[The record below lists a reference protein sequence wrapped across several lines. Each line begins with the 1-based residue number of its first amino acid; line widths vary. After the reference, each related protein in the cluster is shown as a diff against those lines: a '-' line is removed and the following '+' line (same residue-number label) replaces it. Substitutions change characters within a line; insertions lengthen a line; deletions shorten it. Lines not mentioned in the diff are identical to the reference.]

1 MSKSVLSFPFPLFL
15 FCWVLLNLLQA
26 GFTQLD
32 PDEAYYWVYAQQL
45 DWGYFDH
52 PPAAALLIK
61 LGTWLFPGTLGLRFF
76 IVLANALAFVVI
88 WDLAERPQSGRPLHL
103 LIALLVAMPFLHLY
117 GFIATADAPLMLFSA
132 LFFWGYLRFL
142 DRPGFANALL
152 WAIIMAA
159 LLYSKYHGILLIFFT
174 VLSNLRLFRQ
184 PWFYAAGLMGA
195 LLFVPHLYWQY
206 SHDFPS
212 FRYHLKG
219 RDDVYELKYTL
230 NYLLN
235 QLVIFS
241 PLLLPYIVLALIKSP
256 VQDALQRSFRWVLA
270 GFWLFFLWSTSKG
283 HVEPQWTA
291 ILSIPLVL
299 LLFAWEKHKGFNS
312 KTLLILGFSSAALIL
327 LARVALL
334 LLLPPLG
341 KQFDNQSWISALQSK
356 VDQLPVVFHNTYRN
370 PALYHFY
377 TQQKTYELTTAQYRK
392 SQYDLWDDEVELQ
405 GKKVYL
411 VLDQKTY
418 CAACDTLKLGKK
430 TMLGAVLEDFQVAE
444 KITLKVLKAPQKAKA
459 GDSIQ
464 VQLKLHNP
472 YPFVVDPNRGTF
484 KLRLGLAYHRD
495 GQYLW
500 EEYGIPTQALSTWLP
515 GKDYV
520 LEVRYRVPVKFP
532 GELEMVFGLRYGE
545 LQSTLASEGMS
556 LKVLK

>member
-1 MSKSVLSFPFPLFL
+1 MSKPTGSFSFLLFL
-15 FCWVLLNLLQA
+15 AIWVLLNLLQA

-32 PDEAYYWVYAQQL
+32 SDEAYYWVYAQQL

-52 PPAAALLIK
+52 PPAIALLIK
-61 LGTWLFPGTLGLRFF
+61 LGTWLLPGTLGLRFF
-76 IVLANALAFVVI
+76 IVLANALTFLVV
-88 WDLAERPQSGRPLHL
+88 WDLAGRPQAGRALYV
-103 LIALLVAMPFLHLY
+103 LIALLTAMPFLHLY

-132 LFFWGYLRFL
+132 LFFWAYWRFWNQ
-142 DRPGFANALL
+142 PNFSNALI
-152 WAIIMAA
+152 WAVIMAA

-174 VLSNLRLFRQ
+174 VLSNLKLFRQ
-184 PWFYAAGLMGA
+184 PWFYAAGFIGA

-230 NYLLN
+230 DYLLN
-235 QLVIFS
+235 QLLIFS
-241 PLLLPYIVLALIKSP
+241 PLLVPSIVLAWIKLP
-256 VQDALQRSFRWVLA
+256 VQDVLQRSFRWVMA

-291 ILSIPLVL
+291 ILSIPLVF
-299 LLFAWEKHKGFNS
+299 LLFAGEKQRGFS
-312 KTLLILGFSSAALIL
+312 AKTLLWLGLSSAALVL

-341 KQFDNQSWISALQSK
+341 RQFDHKPWISALQPK
-356 VDQLPVVFHNTYRN
+356 AGQLPILFHNTYRN

-377 TQQKTYELTTAQYRK
+377 TGQKAYELTTAQYRK
-392 SQYDLWDDEVELQ
+392 SQYDLWNDEESLQ

-411 VLDQKTY
+411 VLGDRTY
-418 CAACDTLKLGKK
+418 CSTCDTLKLGKE
-430 TMLGAVLEDFQVAE
+430 TMLGAMLEDFQAAE
-444 KITLKVLKAPQKAKA
+444 KITFEVLKAPQQAKA

-472 YPFVVDPNRGTF
+472 YPFAVDPHRGTF

-495 GQYLW
+495 GQYIW
-500 EEYGIPTQALSTWLP
+500 DEYGVTKTPLRVWAAGQS
-515 GKDYV
+515 YV
-520 LEVRYRVPVKFP
+520 LDVRYRVPERFK
-532 GELEMVFGLRYGE
+532 GKLDMVFGLRYGE
-545 LQSTLASEGMS
+545 LQSTLGSEP
-556 LKVLK
+556 KAIRVE

>member
-1 MSKSVLSFPFPLFL
+1 MSKSVLTFSFPLFL

-76 IVLANALAFVVI
+76 IVLANALAFAVI
-88 WDLAERPQSGRPLHL
+88 WDLAGRPQSGRPLYL
-103 LIALLVAMPFLHLY
+103 LIALLLAMPFLHLY

-132 LFFWGYLRFL
+132 LFFWGYRRFL

-152 WAIIMAA
+152 WAVIMAA

-256 VQDALQRSFRWVLA
+256 IQDPLQRSFRWVLG

-299 LLFAWEKHKGFNS
+299 LLFAWEKQKGFAS
-312 KTLLILGFSSAALIL
+312 ETITFFSIGSG
-327 LARVALL
+327 ALL
-334 LLLPPLG
+334 LLVRLGLLFWWAAPG
-341 KQFDNQSWISALQSK
+341 KQMWIKELEPKTGS
-356 VDQLPVVFHNTYRN
+356 LPVIFHNTYRN
-370 PALYHFY
+370 PAIYQFY

-392 SQYDLWDDEVELQ
+392 SQYDLWDDEVDLQ

-411 VLDQKTY
+411 VLDQTTY

-430 TMLGAVLEDFQVAE
+430 TMLGAVLEDFQVVE
-444 KITLKVLKAPQKAKA
+444 KITLEVLKAPQTAKA

-472 YPFVVDPNRGTF
+472 YAFAVDPNRGSF

-500 EEYGIPTQALSTWLP
+500 EEYGIPAQALSAWLP
-515 GKDYV
+515 GQDYV
-520 LEVRYRVPVKFP
+520 LDVKYRVPVKFP
-532 GELEMVFGLRYGE
+532 GELEMVFGLRYGG
-545 LQSTLASEGMS
+545 LQSTLASEGQP
-556 LKVLK
+556 LNVLK

>member
-1 MSKSVLSFPFPLFL
+1 MANSKLPVNFGLLRGRYLVLLQLLRNCCLCRWAHRLCAQLGRTGGFGGYEQSEIIQHVQTSPHLFFSIC
-15 FCWVLLNLLQA
+15 FCYGLLLNLLQA

-61 LGTWLFPGTLGLRFF
+61 LGTTCSRAPWACAFLLCWLMLWHLWSFG
-76 IVLANALAFVVI
+76 I
-88 WDLAERPQSGRPLHL
+88 WRDRPQSGRPLHL

-132 LFFWGYLRFL
+132 LFFWGYRRFL
-142 DRPGFANALL
+142 DRSGFANALI
-152 WAIIMAA
+152 WAVIMAA

-195 LLFVPHLYWQY
+195 LMFVPHLYWQY

-235 QLVIFS
+235 QVVIFS

-256 VQDALQRSFRWVLA
+256 VQDLLQRSFRWVLA

-299 LLFAWEKHKGFNS
+299 LLFGWEKQKGFNS
-312 KTLLILGFSSAALIL
+312 NTLMILGFSSGALII
-327 LARVALL
+327 LARVGLL

-341 KQFDNQSWISALQSK
+341 KQFDNQSWISALQPK
-356 VDQLPVVFHNTYRN
+356 VRQLPVVFHNTYRN

-377 TQQKTYELTTAQYRK
+377 TRQKAYELTTAQYRK

-418 CAACDTLKLGKK
+418 CSACDTLNLGKK
-430 TMLGAVLEDFQVAE
+430 TMLGAYWRIF
-444 KITLKVLKAPQKAKA
+444 
-459 GDSIQ
+459 
-464 VQLKLHNP
+464 
-472 YPFVVDPNRGTF
+472 R
-484 KLRLGLAYHRD
+484 
-495 GQYLW
+495 
-500 EEYGIPTQALSTWLP
+500 
-515 GKDYV
+515 
-520 LEVRYRVPVKFP
+520 
-532 GELEMVFGLRYGE
+532 
-545 LQSTLASEGMS
+545 
-556 LKVLK
+556 

>member
-1 MSKSVLSFPFPLFL
+1 MSKPMRIFSFPLFL
-15 FCWVLLNLLQA
+15 AIWVLLNLLQA
-26 GFTQLD
+26 GFTPLD

-52 PPAAALLIK
+52 PPAAAFLIK
-61 LGTWLFPGTLGLRFF
+61 LGTLLLPGTLGLRFF
-76 IVLANALAFVVI
+76 IVLANALAFVVM
-88 WDLAERPQSGRPLHL
+88 WDLAGRPWQGRALYVF
-103 LIALLVAMPFLHLY
+103 IALLLAMPFLHLY

-132 LFFWGYLRFL
+132 LFFWGYQRFWKQ
-142 DRPGFANALL
+142 PNFSNALL
-152 WAIIMAA
+152 WAVIMAA
-159 LLYSKYHGILLIFFT
+159 LLYSKYHGVLLIFFT
-174 VLSNLRLFRQ
+174 VLSNLKLFRQ
-184 PWFYAAGLMGA
+184 PWFYAAGFIGA
-195 LLFVPHLYWQY
+195 LLFLPHLYWQY

-235 QLVIFS
+235 QLLIFS
-241 PLLLPYIVLALIKSP
+241 PLLVPSIVLAWVKLP
-256 VQDALQRSFRWVLA
+256 VQDVLQRSFRWVMV

-299 LLFAWEKHKGFNS
+299 LLFYGEKFRGFPS
-312 KTLLILGFSSAALIL
+312 KTMLWLGFSSAALVL
-327 LARVALL
+327 LARVGLL
-334 LLLPPLG
+334 LLWGPLG
-341 KQFDNQSWISALQSK
+341 KQFDNQSWIRPLQTHT
-356 VDQLPVVFHNTYRN
+356 QGLPVLFHNTYRN

-377 TQQKTYELTTAQYRK
+377 TTQKAYELTTSQYRK
-392 SQYDLWDDEVELQ
+392 SQYDLWSDEEELQ
-405 GKKVYL
+405 GKKVYM

-418 CAACDTLKLGKK
+418 CSTCDTLKLGKK
-430 TMLGAVLEDFQVAE
+430 TMLGTVLEDFQVVE
-444 KITLKVLKAPQKAKA
+444 KITLEVLKAPQEAKA

-472 YPFVVDPNRGTF
+472 YPFAVDPNRGTF

-500 EEYGIPTQALSTWLP
+500 DEFGVSKTPIGVWAAGQ
-515 GKDYV
+515 GYV
-520 LEVRYRVPVKFP
+520 LDVRFRTPERFR
-532 GELEMVFGLRYGE
+532 GDLDMVFGLRYGE
-545 LQSTLASEGMS
+545 LQSTLGSEPM
-556 LKVLK
+556 LIHIE